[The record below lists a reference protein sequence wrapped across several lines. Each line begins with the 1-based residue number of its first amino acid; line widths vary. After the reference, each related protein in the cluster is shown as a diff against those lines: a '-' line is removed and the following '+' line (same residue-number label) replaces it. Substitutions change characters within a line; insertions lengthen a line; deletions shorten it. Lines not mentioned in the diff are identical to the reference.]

1 MLSLTSEKFLTYD
14 FELKARTQEKVPI
27 YSVLFFLL
35 LTKYIHSTH
44 SHYAM
49 YMIKMNSFSKTM
61 LSRRRNRLNRSQS
74 DSKQNE
80 HFQCIP
86 IPLNVRMHNL
96 IPQIMSLKTLT
107 IPLFSL
113 VLVSIL
119 HSVNHYLHII
129 FVLPKT
135 NQMNGFGK

>member
-44 SHYAM
+44 SRYAM

-107 IPLFSL
+107 IPLFFSRSRLNITFRQSL
-113 VLVSIL
+113 FTYYFCVAQNEPNEWLR
-119 HSVNHYLHII
+119 
-129 FVLPKT
+129 
-135 NQMNGFGK
+135 

>member
-35 LTKYIHSTH
+35 LTKYIHSIH

-107 IPLFSL
+107 IPLFFSRSRLNITFRQSL
-113 VLVSIL
+113 FTYYFCVAQNEPNEWLR
-119 HSVNHYLHII
+119 
-129 FVLPKT
+129 
-135 NQMNGFGK
+135 

>member
-27 YSVLFFLL
+27 HSVLFFLL

-107 IPLFSL
+107 IPLFFSRSRLNITFRQSL
-113 VLVSIL
+113 FTYYFCVAQNEPNEWLR
-119 HSVNHYLHII
+119 
-129 FVLPKT
+129 
-135 NQMNGFGK
+135 